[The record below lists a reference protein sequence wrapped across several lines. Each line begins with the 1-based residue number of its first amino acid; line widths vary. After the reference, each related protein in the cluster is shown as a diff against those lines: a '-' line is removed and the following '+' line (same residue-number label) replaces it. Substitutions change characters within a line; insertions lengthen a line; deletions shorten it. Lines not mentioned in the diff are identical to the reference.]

1 MNDYLNYIRFD
12 PYFRAHHHGEL
23 TFSMVY
29 AYSEKFMLVFSHDE
43 VVHGKASL
51 LGKMPGEREQK
62 FANLRLTYAY
72 MMTHPGKK
80 LLFMGQDLGEFDE
93 WNENRCVEWEL
104 METPEHKG
112 IAALVRDLNHLY
124 RTMPELY
131 AMDDSPD
138 GFEWINHISWEE
150 CFLTYLRK
158 GTNENELL
166 LIAANF
172 SGVEKEI
179 TTGVPLPG
187 KYKEILNSDDVKYGG
202 TGLVNGRVKRSK
214 EREWDD
220 RPHSVTLKLAPL
232 SVSILKYIPLT
243 SKEQDGEAAA
253 AQRTGGKDTS
263 QGSKKTESKKRTAAK
278 GTAKKSR

>member
-1 MNDYLNYIRFD
+1 
-12 PYFRAHHHGEL
+12 
-23 TFSMVY
+23 
-29 AYSEKFMLVFSHDE
+29 
-43 VVHGKASL
+43 
-51 LGKMPGEREQK
+51 
-62 FANLRLTYAY
+62 
-72 MMTHPGKK
+72 
-80 LLFMGQDLGEFDE
+80 
-93 WNENRCVEWEL
+93 
-104 METPEHKG
+104 
-112 IAALVRDLNHLY
+112 
-124 RTMPELY
+124 
-131 AMDDSPD
+131 MDDSPE

-158 GTNENELL
+158 GPNENEML

-214 EREWDD
+214 EKEWDD

-243 SKEQDGEAAA
+243 PKERDGEAAA
-253 AQRTGGKDTS
+253 AQRTGGKGTS